1 MNDLS
6 QPLQKTPGLTDPAA
20 FSGLAVKTTNIVGT
34 KVVNRKNEDLG
45 KVEEVVIDVFNGR
58 IAYLVLSFG
67 GFLGLGEKLYA
78 VPWKALHYDNETRV
92 YVLNLTKEQIE
103 RAPGFEKETWPE
115 FTDERWNRNV
125 HDYYELPPFWMP

>member
-6 QPLQKTPGLTDPAA
+6 QPNPAIADPAA
-20 FSGLAVKTTNIVGT
+20 FSGLAIKTSNIIGTN
-34 KVVNRKNEDLG
+34 VVSPKNEDLG

-58 IAYLVLSFG
+58 IAYLILSFG
-67 GFLGLGEKLYA
+67 GFLGMGGKLYA
-78 VPWKALHYDNETRV
+78 VPWKALHYDNELGV
-92 YVLNLTKEQIE
+92 YVLNLAKEQIE

-125 HDYYELPPFWMP
+125 HSYYELPPFWMP

>member
-6 QPLQKTPGLTDPAA
+6 QPLQKAPGLTDPAA

-78 VPWKALHYDNETRV
+78 VPWKALHYDTETRV

>member
-6 QPLQKTPGLTDPAA
+6 LPPVPPGLTDPAA
-20 FSGLAVKTTNIVGT
+20 FSGLAVKTSNIVGT
-34 KVVNRKNEDLG
+34 RVVSRTNEDLG

-78 VPWKALHYDNETRV
+78 VPWKALHYDNETQV
-92 YVLNLTKEQIE
+92 YVLNLTKDQIE

-115 FTDERWNRNV
+115 FTDERWNRTV

>member
-6 QPLQKTPGLTDPAA
+6 QPNPAITDPVA
-20 FSGLAVKTTNIVGT
+20 FSGLAVKTSNIIGT
-34 KVVNRKNEDLG
+34 KVVSPKNEDLG

-58 IAYLVLSFG
+58 IGYLILSFG
-67 GFLGLGEKLYA
+67 GFLGMGEKLYA
-78 VPWKALHYDNETRV
+78 VPWKALHYDNELHV

-125 HDYYELPPFWMP
+125 HSYYELPPFWMP

>member
-6 QPLQKTPGLTDPAA
+6 QPVGRTPGLADPTA
-20 FSGLAVKTTNIVGT
+20 FSGLAVKTSSIVGT
-34 KVVNRKNEDLG
+34 RVVNRQNEDLG

-78 VPWKALHYDNETRV
+78 VPWKALHYDNDTKV
-92 YVLNLTKEQIE
+92 YVLNLSKDQIE
-103 RAPGFEKETWPE
+103 HAPGFEKETWPE
-115 FTDERWNRNV
+115 FTNEGWNRTV